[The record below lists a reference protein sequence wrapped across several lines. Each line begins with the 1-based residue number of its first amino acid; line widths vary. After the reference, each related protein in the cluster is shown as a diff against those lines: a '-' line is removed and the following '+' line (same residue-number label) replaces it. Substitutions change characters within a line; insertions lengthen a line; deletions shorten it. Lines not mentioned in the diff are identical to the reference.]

1 VDRASFSALLDGWL
15 APAAF
20 HDVAENGLQV
30 EGRDRVQRVV
40 CGVSANLALL
50 EAAAAANA
58 DAVVVHHGLVWGG
71 GIRKI
76 DGWLKRR
83 VALLVER
90 EINLFAYHLPLDA
103 QPELGNNAGVAR
115 AIGLEATAPFG
126 KYKGQLI
133 GLRGRFASPI
143 DVDELVVRVR
153 NTIGE
158 PHVVFRGTRRSVS
171 TLAVCTGGA
180 PELLHDVIGAGLDGY
195 LTGEVTEWVQAVA
208 AESGCLFIGAGHH
221 ATERF
226 GPRALAERLRAHD
239 LDATFVDVEN
249 PA

>member
-1 VDRASFSALLDGWL
+1 MDRAVFTALLDSWL
-15 APAAF
+15 EPAKF
-20 HDVAENGLQV
+20 NDVAENGLQI
-30 EGRDRVQRVV
+30 EGRDRVERVV
-40 CGVSANLALL
+40 CGVSANLAFL

-58 DAVVVHHGLVWGG
+58 DAVVVHHGIVWGG

-83 VALLVER
+83 VAVVIER
-90 EINLFAYHLPLDA
+90 GISLFAYHLPLDA
-103 QPELGNNAGVAR
+103 QPEFGNNCGVAR
-115 AIGLEATAPFG
+115 AIGLVETAPFG

-133 GLRGRFASPI
+133 GLRGRFASAV
-143 DVDELVVRVR
+143 DVDELVARVR
-153 NTIGE
+153 KTIGA
-158 PHVVFRGTRRSVS
+158 PRVVFRGAKRTVT
-171 TLAVCTGGA
+171 TLGVCTGGA
-180 PELLHDVIGAGLDGY
+180 PELLHDAIAAGLDGY

-208 AESGCLFIGAGHH
+208 EESGSVFVAAGHH

-226 GPRALAERLRAHD
+226 GPRALAERLRGHG